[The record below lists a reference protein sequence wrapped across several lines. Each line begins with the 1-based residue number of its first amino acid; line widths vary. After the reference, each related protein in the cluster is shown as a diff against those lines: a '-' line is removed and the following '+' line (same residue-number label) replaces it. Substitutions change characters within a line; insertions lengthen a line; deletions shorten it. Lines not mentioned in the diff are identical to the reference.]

1 MESRKSPSRRT
12 NSHQVASEGRSLVES
27 ELRKRGA
34 GLVTSEGRRKIYL
47 RASSSDR
54 SRTVQ
59 IQVKAKTKGNWQTTI
74 DEAQVIKTLR
84 NPQGE
89 TNFWIFVDLG
99 GSPRYWIVPDE
110 WIRNDIH
117 EAHQQYLNKHH
128 GHRAKN
134 DDSNH
139 HSIAESRLENW
150 QNKWEILGIY

>member
-59 IQVKAKTKGNWQTTI
+59 ILKRCTKSSSN
-74 DEAQVIKTLR
+74 LR
-84 NPQGE
+84 FYEE
-89 TNFWIFVDLG
+89 TMCCKLDSAPEPISPGATHRSSPCCVATPRSRIVDPVPHRFWFTG
-99 GSPRYWIVPDE
+99 G
-110 WIRNDIH
+110 
-117 EAHQQYLNKHH
+117 L
-128 GHRAKN
+128 
-134 DDSNH
+134 
-139 HSIAESRLENW
+139 
-150 QNKWEILGIY
+150 